1 MSSPDQ
7 PTAARELLDIATAG
21 PSAQGVWGLPS
32 KGLNGCPAMGVGSVR
47 LCDADRMAEEP
58 LTIRLLGRPS
68 LESPGRAPYRLRS
81 RKSWALLA
89 YLLLSDGTPTRS
101 QLAGLLFSE
110 ADDPLRALRW
120 SLAELR
126 RCLGDNASVD
136 GDPVVLRLPDN
147 AAVDVEVLSQEWV
160 GAVEVIGLGAELL
173 DGLVVRGAPAFE
185 SWLLAERRRVAAA
198 SEAIL
203 HEAALGLMARG
214 ALDRASG
221 FAVRAAAMSP
231 LDENHQ
237 ALLIRLYRLM
247 GDDVAA
253 GRQYAA
259 WTELLETEL
268 GVTPGVAIE
277 AAMRERPRERAGV
290 PTSATIEAAIES
302 GSATIAAG
310 AIEPGVAALRS
321 AVRLADAGRTTFLRS
336 RSRQVL
342 AEALIHSLRGL
353 DEEGLAHLHEA
364 DRLALEDD
372 DPIGS
377 ALARA
382 ELGYVDFLRA
392 RYDRAELWLR
402 EALNLADGSPAVMAK
417 AATYLGSVHSDT
429 ADYPQAIALLDRAGC
444 LSREAGD
451 PRREAYALCMKG
463 RVDLLRG
470 DLDEADEHLATAVAL
485 AEREHWLSF
494 LPWPQAFQ
502 GEVCLARKDALR
514 AAEIFQQAFARA
526 CQLGDPCWE
535 GITARGLA
543 LVADASGDTEGAFK
557 TLLDARARSSRLA
570 DPYVWLDAHILDAM
584 CDLGRKHGHPD
595 TRTWV
600 DTLRELASRTG
611 MRELTVRALLHSAA
625 QGGTGDADAADLLAA
640 QIDNPE
646 LHALVRARSD

>member
-1 MSSPDQ
+1 MADQ
-7 PTAARELLDIATAG
+7 
-21 PSAQGVWGLPS
+21 
-32 KGLNGCPAMGVGSVR
+32 
-47 LCDADRMAEEP
+47 P
-58 LTIRLLGRPS
+58 LTIRLLGRPA
-68 LESPGRAPYRLRS
+68 LERPGQATYRLRS

-89 YLLLSDGTPTRS
+89 YLVLVEARPTRS
-101 QLAGLLFSE
+101 QLAGMLFSE

-120 SLAELR
+120 SLAEIR
-126 RCLGDNASVD
+126 RCLGDDASID
-136 GDPVVLRLPDN
+136 GDPVVLRLPQDV
-147 AAVDVEVLSQEWV
+147 AVDVALLSQEWV
-160 GAVEVIGLGAELL
+160 VAVEAVGLGAELL

-185 SWLLAERRRVAAA
+185 SWLLSERRRVAAA

-203 HEAALGLMARG
+203 HEAALGLLARG
-214 ALDRASG
+214 ALDRACG

-247 GDDVAA
+247 GDDAA
-253 GRQYAA
+253 AERQYAA
-259 WTELLETEL
+259 WTELLDTEL
-268 GVTPGVAIE
+268 GVAPGVTIE
-277 AAMRERPRERAGV
+277 AAMRERPRERVGV
-290 PTSATIEAAIES
+290 PTSAAIEAAIEA
-302 GSATIAAG
+302 GAATIAAG

-321 AVRLADAGRTTFLRS
+321 AVRLADAGRTTVLRA

-372 DPIGS
+372 NPIGS

-392 RYDRAELWLR
+392 RYDRAELWLS
-402 EALNLADGSPAVMAK
+402 EAMNLADGSPAVMAK

-429 ADYPQAIALLDRAGC
+429 ADYPQAIALLDLAGR
-444 LSREAGD
+444 LSRESGD

-463 RVDLLRG
+463 RVELLRG
-470 DLDEADEHLATAVAL
+470 DLDAADHHLATSVAL

-502 GEVCLARKDALR
+502 GELCLARNDPLR

-543 LVADASGDTEGAFK
+543 LVADADGDSERAFE
-557 TLLDARARSSRLA
+557 TLRDARVRSTRLA
-570 DPYVWLDAHILDAM
+570 DPYVWLDGHILDAM
-584 CDLGRKHGHPD
+584 CALGRKHGHPE
-595 TRTWV
+595 TRTWI

-611 MRELTVRALLHSAA
+611 MRELNVRAFLYSAA
-625 QGGTGDADAADLLAA
+625 EGGAGDADAADLLAA
-640 QIDNPE
+640 EIDNPE
-646 LHALVRARSD
+646 LHALTRAARS

>member
-1 MSSPDQ
+1 M
-7 PTAARELLDIATAG
+7 
-21 PSAQGVWGLPS
+21 
-32 KGLNGCPAMGVGSVR
+32 
-47 LCDADRMAEEP
+47 ADEP
-58 LTIRLLGRPS
+58 LTIRLLGRPAI
-68 LESPGRAPYRLRS
+68 ERPGQTADRLRS

-89 YLLLSDGTPTRS
+89 YLLLCEARPTRS
-101 QLAGLLFSE
+101 QLAGMLFSE

-120 SLAELR
+120 SLAEIR
-126 RCLGDNASVD
+126 RCLGDSVSID
-136 GDPVVLRLPDN
+136 GDPVVLLLSEGV
-147 AAVDVEVLSQEWV
+147 AVDVDLLGRDWTA
-160 GAVEVIGLGAELL
+160 AVEAVGLGAELL

-185 SWLLAERRRVAAA
+185 SWLLYERRRIAAA

-203 HEAALGLMARG
+203 HEAALGLLARG
-214 ALDRASG
+214 ALDRACG

-247 GDDVAA
+247 GDDAA
-253 GRQYAA
+253 AERQYAA
-259 WTELLETEL
+259 WTGLLDTEL
-268 GVTPGVAIE
+268 GVAPGVTIE
-277 AAMRERPRERAGV
+277 AAMRERPRRRVGV
-290 PTSATIEAAIES
+290 PTSATVEAAIES

-321 AVRLADAGRTTFLRS
+321 AVRLADAGAATSLRS

-364 DRLALEDD
+364 DRLAVEDD

-392 RYDRAELWLR
+392 RYDRAERWLS
-402 EALNLADGSPAVMAK
+402 EAMDLADGSPVVMAK

-429 ADYPQAIALLDRAGC
+429 ADYPRAIALLDEAGR

-463 RVDLLRG
+463 RVELLRG
-470 DLDEADEHLATAVAL
+470 DLDEADHHLTTAVAL
-485 AEREHWLSF
+485 AERVHWLSF

-502 GEVCLARKDALR
+502 GEVCLARHEPSR

-543 LVADASGDTEGAFK
+543 LVADAEGDSERAFE
-557 TLLDARARSSRLA
+557 TLRDARSRGTRLA

-584 CDLGRKHGHPD
+584 CDLGRTHGHPE
-595 TRTWV
+595 TRTWI
-600 DTLRELASRTG
+600 DTLRELASRAG

-625 QGGTGDADAADLLAA
+625 RGSTGDADAADLLAA
-640 QIDNPE
+640 EIDNPD
-646 LHALVRARSD
+646 LHALIRATREGRTQPC